1 MNIGEILYKNRI
13 NKKLTIEEISKDL
26 KISKDILL
34 KFENN
39 DIKKNADIVFIIGHL
54 RAYSRFLDLD
64 QNQVVGEFKKQISYN
79 ENIVSHNITKPFS
92 ENYKFNINKILSFVT
107 IFIICSSFYFLF
119 VSEDKG
125 KPEFALIPD
134 IPESD
139 LPTIEKLSI
148 ENIAINKI
156 ENENN
161 SNNFSSVIA
170 STDNYE
176 EHQSSIVT
184 LKILNPTW
192 IQVRNVHDK
201 ILLSKLMDTNEE
213 YSYNIENKYNITA
226 GNAGNIIV
234 VIDNIVKGKI
244 GKYGEVLDS
253 FVINKNFSR

>member
-1 MNIGEILYKNRI
+1 
-13 NKKLTIEEISKDL
+13 
-26 KISKDILL
+26 
-34 KFENN
+34 
-39 DIKKNADIVFIIGHL
+39 IGHL
-54 RAYSRFLDLD
+54 RSYSRFLDLD
-64 QNQVVGEFKKQISYN
+64 QNQIVGEFKKQISYN
-79 ENIVSHNITKPFS
+79 DSIVSHNITKPFS
-92 ENYKFNINKILSFVT
+92 ENYRFNINKIVSFVT
-107 IFIICSSFYFLF
+107 IFTICFSFYLLF
-119 VSEDKG
+119 VSEDKR

-134 IPESD
+134 IPESNV
-139 LPTIEKLSI
+139 PTIEKLSI

-161 SNNFSSVIA
+161 SNNFSTVIA

-176 EHQSSIVT
+176 EYNSSIVT

-201 ILLSKLMDTNEE
+201 ILLSKLMDANEE